1 VAFWVAGTFELRD
14 GRIILWH
21 DHFSW
26 ENFLRGTTVGVWRAI
41 FSRG

>member
-1 VAFWVAGTFELRD
+1 MGTFELVD

-26 ENFLRGTTVGVWRAI
+26 ENFLRGTAMGLVKAVLGR
-41 FSRG
+41 